1 MKVCSNAI
9 QSTNDLFKASDKKNT
24 KILNE
29 RNEKEREKERNVSMR
44 KKIMLN
50 LEMNYLIFLLK
61 EWENCKSELNSYVMK

>member
-1 MKVCSNAI
+1 MKGNYS
-9 QSTNDLFKASDKKNT
+9 SDKKNT